1 MIDSWGL
8 ADIKRGKDTVTVR
21 KFGNGMEPPTNAAG
35 AEIDNGV
42 RYSDHY
48 PVFVR
53 LRYNGRND

>member
-1 MIDSWGL
+1 MGV

-53 LRYNGRND
+53 LRYNGRSD